1 MAGMVA
7 ILAWKNI
14 WRNKVRSSVILG
26 AIGVG
31 LFAGFYLSAFMSG
44 WVAGAVNNDI
54 DTYLSHV
61 QVHDTAFLANGDVGA
76 FFMEAPVKEKIGQSG
91 LPAAVSFRLR
101 LSGMLASA
109 NNAIGVTAKGVSA
122 EEEKAVATVWKQIP
136 DTLGAFLPGEARM
149 PAVISRK
156 IAEKLKVKL
165 KSKIVF
171 TFQDA
176 TGEMQSVAFRVCGI
190 YKTGNGLFDEGNI
203 FVRRADIFAYT
214 GLPDG
219 AAHEAAV
226 KVADLETCSAAAPL
240 LKALFPELDVQGWG
254 ELNPM
259 LAMSMAWMEVFA
271 LVINVVFLFALS
283 FGIVNT
289 MLMAVLE
296 RTRELGMLGAIG
308 MSRAKIF
315 RMIMLETVFLTL
327 LGSLAGVAAGVA
339 AVAPSLES
347 GIDLS
352 FMVADTL
359 EDFGFS
365 AIVYPIVSVQML
377 VEIIALVIVAG
388 ILSAIYPAMKALKL
402 KPLEAIRK

>member
-1 MAGMVA
+1 MIAN
-7 ILAWKNI
+7 LAWKNI
-14 WRNKVRSSVILG
+14 WRNKVRSGVILG
-26 AIGVG
+26 ATGVG

-44 WVAGAVNNDI
+44 WMVGTVNSDI
-54 DTYLSHV
+54 DVYLSHV
-61 QVHDTAFLANGDVGA
+61 QVHDTAFLANGDVSA
-76 FFMEAPVKEKIGQSG
+76 FFMEAPVKEKIEQSG
-91 LPAAVSFRLR
+91 LPVAVSYRLK

-109 NNAIGVTAKGVSA
+109 NNAIGVTAKGVTV

-136 DTLGAFLPGEARM
+136 DTLGAFLPREARM
-149 PAVISRK
+149 PVVISRK

-165 KSKIVF
+165 HSKIVF

-176 TGEMQSVAFRVCGI
+176 AGEMQSVAFRVCGV
-190 YKTGNGLFDEGNI
+190 YKTTNGMFDEGNI
-203 FVRRADIFAYT
+203 FVRRADIFAHT

-226 KVADLETCSAAAPL
+226 KVADLETCTVVAPQI
-240 LKALFPELDVQGWG
+240 KALFPELDVQEWG
-254 ELNPM
+254 EINPM
-259 LAMSMAWMEVFA
+259 LLMSMTWMEVFA
-271 LVINVVFLFALS
+271 LVINIIFLFALS

-308 MSRAKIF
+308 MSRRKIF
-315 RMIMLETVFLTL
+315 CMIMLETVFLTL

-339 AVAPSLES
+339 AVAQGMAS
-347 GIDLS
+347 GVDMS
-352 FMVADTL
+352 FMLEDSM
-359 EDFGFS
+359 EDFGFG
-365 AIVYPIVSVQML
+365 AVVYPMMNVQML
-377 VEIIALVIVAG
+377 VEIVALVIAAG